1 MPLGRRKM
9 PSIGRPSEADMNV
22 CRNRPLIYACAATY
36 EIHHLLST
44 VGQNSR
50 KLMSIME
57 SPASDR
63 YDQGTLLNS
72 TMTCGSEL
80 GTCGDPTWRK
90 MLGWQVLSIVSER
103 TRRSDAIC
111 IAASKVTLERP
122 RGFSRGS
129 EETQMESRK
138 REREK
143 GVVRRYGD
151 SIFLSARVDSRHTRP
166 QVG

>member
-1 MPLGRRKM
+1 M
-9 PSIGRPSEADMNV
+9 
-22 CRNRPLIYACAATY
+22 
-36 EIHHLLST
+36 
-44 VGQNSR
+44 
-50 KLMSIME
+50 
-57 SPASDR
+57 
-63 YDQGTLLNS
+63 
-72 TMTCGSEL
+72 
-80 GTCGDPTWRK
+80 
-90 MLGWQVLSIVSER
+90 SIVSER

-122 RGFSRGS
+122 RGFSRES

-143 GVVRRYGD
+143 GVVRRSGD